1 MSPHRTVLLKF
12 IFDLLQSKFVV
23 VFLREHRLFSDIV
36 LDDREQAFQA
46 SLILVVAAVVLLL
59 LLVHDA
65 SLHVLLELLDVLAEF
80 DGRLVDQA
88 ADDGVDLAVPRSALG

>member
-1 MSPHRTVLLKF
+1 MSPLRTVLLKF

-46 SLILVVAAVVLLL
+46 SLILVVATVVLLL

>member
-1 MSPHRTVLLKF
+1 MSPLRTVLLKF

-36 LDDREQAFQA
+36 FDDREQAFQA
-46 SLILVVAAVVLLL
+46 SLILVVTAVVLLL